1 MAAHDPRFDENL
13 RPYATDRQWEIYC
26 AVKEC
31 GSQRAAARELGCAQS
46 NVSQAVVGLQ
56 RAAARHGYAPDNDMI
71 HPAPPGFTVKGTST
85 LYDMQTGQARV
96 QWVKTKQDGSDEAL
110 QAIIDGLKDEVPR
123 CEPTPCTETDFE
135 NVLVGYPIGDHHVGM
150 LAHSEEA
157 ETDYDLTHAEMLLRT
172 AMGRLSNAVPASQEG
187 LVAVLGDFLHFD
199 GWSAVTPTNG
209 HLLDA
214 DGRFYRLVRAA
225 LRMLRH
231 AVSCALNRHKHVTL
245 SITIGNHD
253 LASAVWLMEAMSMF
267 YEDEPRVTVD
277 TSPSHFK
284 YHRFGKNLIGIHHGH
299 GRAARPGDLPG
310 IMANDRAEDWGET
323 VHRTWWTGHIHTKTA
338 FETPGC
344 TVESFRILPPADAY
358 AANMG
363 YRSKRTMQAIVFDK
377 EYGERER
384 HTITPEMMR
393 QK

>member
-1 MAAHDPRFDENL
+1 MNGPDLDEGL
-13 RPYATDRQWEIYC
+13 RAYATPRQWEIYC
-26 AVKEC
+26 AVQQH
-31 GSQRAAARELGCAQS
+31 GSQHAAAGVLGIRQHTISQS
-46 NVSQAVVGLQ
+46 LATLRKN
-56 RAAARHGYAPDNDMI
+56 AALRGYAPANDMM
-71 HPAPPGFTVKGTST
+71 HPAPPGFQVKGTST
-85 LYDMQTGQARV
+85 LYDLQTGEARI

-123 CEPTPCTETDFE
+123 CEATTEPTTEFTD
-135 NVLVGYPIGDHHVGM
+135 VLVGYPIGDHHIGM

-157 ETDYDLTHAEMLLRT
+157 DTDYDIGHAEALLRQ
-172 AMGRLSNAVPASQEG
+172 AMARLSHAVPASQEG
-187 LVAVLGDFLHFD
+187 LIAVLGDFLHFD

-214 DGRFYRLVRAA
+214 DGRFYRVVRAA
-225 LRMLRH
+225 LRILRY
-231 AVSCALNRHKHVTL
+231 AVSCALMRHKRVTL

-253 LASAVWLMEAMSMF
+253 LASAVWLMEALAMF
-267 YEDEPRVTVD
+267 YEDEPRVVVD

-299 GRAARPGDLPG
+299 GRAAKPADLPG
-310 IMANDRAEDWGET
+310 IMASDRAADWGET
-323 VHRTWWTGHIHTKTA
+323 AHRTWWTGHIHTKTG

-363 YRSKRTMQAIVFDK
+363 YRSKRTMQAIVFDR

-393 QK
+393 QT